1 LENIEKII
9 LNFKR
14 KVTLPVI
21 LNYDNWNL
29 LGGQLHMVFFI
40 VPVITCF
47 IISLLLTPLVKKLA
61 IKIGA
66 TDQPNERKVHT
77 RIMPR
82 LGGLAIF
89 IGFLIGCYLFVPND
103 LQIWPI
109 IAGGVVIA
117 LIGILDDVYGL
128 SAKIKFVGQIFAAA
142 IPVLGGVQIDFFAVP
157 NGEFIYFGWFAIP
170 LTIFWI
176 VAITNSINLI
186 DGLDGLAAGVSSIAI
201 FTISAISFMMGN
213 PLAPILG
220 VVLLGSTLG
229 FLVFNFYPAKI
240 FMGDTGSLFL
250 GYMISIL
257 SVIGLTKSAAFF
269 SLIIPMIILAVP
281 LIDTAFAIIRR
292 FVQKKPLMAP
302 DKFHLHH
309 NMLRLGFTHRQ
320 SVVLIYLLSGIFSL
334 AAILFTRATIWGA
347 SFLIVLLLVF
357 IELIV
362 EVTGLISVKYRP
374 LLNFIGGKKA
384 NHHQK

>member
-1 LENIEKII
+1 
-9 LNFKR
+9 
-14 KVTLPVI
+14 
-21 LNYDNWNL
+21 
-29 LGGQLHMVFFI
+29 MVFFI

-47 IISLLLTPLVKKLA
+47 IASLLLTPFVKKLA

-66 TDQPNERKVHT
+66 TDKPNERKVHT
-77 RIMPR
+77 KIMPR
-82 LGGLAIF
+82 LGGLAIV
-89 IGFLIGCYLFVPND
+89 ISFLIGTYVFIANPLD
-103 LQIWPI
+103 IWPI
-109 IAGGVVIA
+109 IAGGVMIA
-117 LIGILDDVYGL
+117 IIGILDDIYQL
-128 SAKIKFVGQIFAAA
+128 SAKVKFLGQIIAAA
-142 IPVLGGVQIDFFAVP
+142 IPVLSGTQIEFFAVP
-157 NGEFIYFGWFAIP
+157 NGDIIHFGWFAIP

-201 FTISAISFMMGN
+201 LTISIISFMMGN
-213 PLAPILG
+213 PLAPLLG
-220 VVLLGSTLG
+220 VILLGSTLG

-257 SVIGLTKSAAFF
+257 SVVGLTKSAAFF

-281 LIDTAFAIIRR
+281 LIDTTFAIVRR
-292 FVQKKPLMAP
+292 FIQRKPLMAP

-320 SVVLIYLLSGIFSL
+320 SVILIYLLSAVFSL

-347 SFLIVLLLVF
+347 SILIVLLLLF

-374 LLNFIGGKKA
+374 ILNIFGGKKA
-384 NHHQK
+384 HGKK